1 MIKEK
6 TIGQIVT
13 DDIRTANIF
22 KKHGLDFCCGGGKTI
37 ESACA
42 ENGVDLAELLHD
54 IDAVLGQSEPVE
66 DYQSMKLD
74 ALINYIYDN
83 HHKYIYEH
91 GSVTAEFINKVARVH
106 GERHPETI
114 EIAKLYNELLA
125 DLQQHMM
132 KEEQILFPAVK
143 RMLNESGNIG
153 SFVNGPISVMRM
165 EHDNVGEILKKMN
178 ALSGGYK
185 PPADGCNT
193 YRAAYANLRDME
205 NDIHLHIHLEN
216 NILFPKAIALEEQ
229 LLGS

>member
-37 ESACA
+37 QSACV
-42 ENGVDLAELLHD
+42 ENEVNLTELLHD
-54 IDAVLGQSEPVE
+54 IDAVLLQSDSVE

-74 ALINYIYDN
+74 VLIDHIYNN

-91 GSVTAEFINKVARVH
+91 GPVTAEFINKVAYVH

-125 DLQQHMM
+125 ELQQHMM
-132 KEEQILFPAVK
+132 KEEQILFPAIK
-143 RMLNESGNIG
+143 RMLNESGSIS
-153 SFVNGPISVMRM
+153 SFVNSPISMMQM
-165 EHDNVGEILKKMN
+165 EHENAGNILKKMN
-178 ALSGGYK
+178 ALSGGYEL
-185 PPADGCNT
+185 PEDACNT
-193 YRAAYANLRDME
+193 YRAAYANLKEME